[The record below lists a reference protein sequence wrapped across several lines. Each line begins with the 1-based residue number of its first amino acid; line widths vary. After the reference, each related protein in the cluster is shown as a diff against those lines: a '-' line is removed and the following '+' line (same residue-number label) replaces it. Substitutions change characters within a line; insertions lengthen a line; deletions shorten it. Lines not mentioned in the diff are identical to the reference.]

1 MIGKGKTYIV
11 MGVSGCGK
19 TTLGKALAE
28 KTGLTFYDGDDYHP
42 AENIRKMSAG
52 IPLTDADRKGWLE
65 RLNTLCR
72 EHQKSGLVLA
82 CSALKQS
89 YRDIL
94 EKGLEQVLWV
104 YLEGS
109 YETILGRLQKREGH
123 YMPPTLLRSQFDAL
137 EPPGEAIRIPVE
149 YTVDK
154 ALEKARKE
162 TPQ

>member
-1 MIGKGKTYIV
+1 MNEKGNTYIV

-65 RLNTLCR
+65 RLNALCR
-72 EHQKSGLVLA
+72 EYEKSGLVLA
-82 CSALKQS
+82 CSALKRS

-94 EKGLEQVLWV
+94 ETGLEQVVWV

-109 YETILGRLQKREGH
+109 YETILNRLQQREGH
-123 YMPPTLLRSQFDAL
+123 YMTPTLLISQFDAL
-137 EPPGEAIRIPVE
+137 EPPVEAIRVPVE
-149 YTVDK
+149 YSV
-154 ALEKARKE
+154 EKAMEQIRNE
-162 TPQ
+162 TTS